1 MEKPEAL
8 FLQGATTQEKSGFTS
23 KNKLFASYPQSLWI
37 TLWIDCY
44 IHLLI
49 AVFITVLLNCIKTK
63 QPYSY
68 INYQQ
73 VIIYHKAITPF

>member
-1 MEKPEAL
+1 MKKPETL
-8 FLQGATTQEKSGFTS
+8 FSPGAIEQEKSGFTS
-23 KNKLFASYPQSLWI
+23 KNKLFASYPQRLWI

-49 AVFITVLLNCIKTK
+49 AVFITVLLNCIKTQ

-68 INYQQ
+68 INYQ
-73 VIIYHKAITPF
+73 